1 MFYCLLLE
9 YDIGPDKCLS
19 ILKIM
24 VEINSI
30 KILYIMSVKIQQTFQ
45 WFPSIDKLTH
55 GFVLFTS
62 ILFNK
67 MMYGDKIMF

>member
-45 WFPSIDKLTH
+45 
-55 GFVLFTS
+55 
-62 ILFNK
+62 
-67 MMYGDKIMF
+67 